1 MFRKLALAAALAF
14 GMGGA
19 AMTVQSVQAAVV
31 HPTANAGVIQ
41 AIEQSAPAPDA
52 AQKVYHR
59 GRPHYGRPHYGRPHW
74 RPRPHRY
81 CRVKRVRVHTYYG
94 WRWVN
99 RRVCWR

>member
-1 MFRKLALAAALAF
+1 MFRKLALAAAMAF

-19 AMTVQSVQAAVV
+19 AMTVQSAQAAVV
-31 HPTANAGVIQ
+31 HPAANAGVIQ

-52 AQKVYHR
+52 AQKVYHY
-59 GRPHYGRPHYGRPHW
+59 GRPHYGRPHY

-81 CRVKRVRVHTYYG
+81 CRVKRVRVHTYHG